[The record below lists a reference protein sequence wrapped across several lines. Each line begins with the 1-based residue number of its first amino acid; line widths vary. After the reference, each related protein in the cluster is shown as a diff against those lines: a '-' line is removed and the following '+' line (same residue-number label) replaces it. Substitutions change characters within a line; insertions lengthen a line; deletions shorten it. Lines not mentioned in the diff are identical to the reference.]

1 MLHKSLLEFTRK
13 YNKEFAIKGYSK
25 LRKSEL
31 QQKIESVLNK
41 QRKEIKEEYKLLK
54 ATATPVKKPV
64 KKPVVKKTVKKPV
77 KKTVVKK
84 TVKKPVV
91 KKTVVK
97 KTEPKKKPEY
107 KFTNQDIARLKD
119 WAELHK
125 RKYSTMDTTSKKE
138 ILFELKSG
146 DISKQTGN
154 NFDKYFEL
162 RDKLFYKMYPNEEE
176 EPVQDEKEKEINSK
190 GWKKYLK
197 LVEDNKELLE
207 STKRLTGATKGRK
220 LYTNN
225 YSWLKFNGGVL
236 EGVGM
241 NNDKWKNWIEVV
253 NLNIKKIK
261 ETKPKPA
268 VKKPVV
274 KKPVVKK
281 PTPKKDKEE
290 LKNKVMNNPTRQLI
304 QKLNT
309 KPLYE
314 KSSLRAYNQLRELP
328 GVMNKGGVKTWL
340 ESKLEKAKEVN
351 YEPDIKLI
359 NESLKS
365 VKIIFHKI
373 EQKPKP
379 TTKKEPVKKYKKVFK
394 VFDEYYKLGN
404 IELKKYL
411 KGLISDDKLDEKLY
425 TELNDEYDYKGLA
438 VSLGLYKDIRGSRTI
453 DPNIEKKLKKESKNY
468 KEFLKLIKQEP
479 KKEPVKKEKKEKK
492 STQRYIKG
500 KVEELTYKIANN
512 PNYIDSYSNLTNFLQ
527 KTKDKN
533 IFPLELTF
541 AFTQKQND
549 ENFKAL
555 DSNPKLFIDFM
566 AEIAKDIKDSSDLKF
581 NIIKKIR

>member
-64 KKPVVKKTVKKPV
+64 VKKPVVKKPVVKKTVKKAA
-77 KKTVVKK
+77 
-84 TVKKPVV
+84 
-91 KKTVVK
+91 
-97 KTEPKKKPEY
+97 PKKKPEY

-146 DISKQTGN
+146 DISRQTGN

-162 RDKLFYKMYPNEEE
+162 RDKLLDKMYPNEEE

-207 STKRLTGATKGRK
+207 STKKIMGATKGRK
-220 LYTNN
+220 SYINS
-225 YSWLKFNGGVL
+225 YSWFKFNGGVL
-236 EGVGM
+236 EGIGM

-281 PTPKKDKEE
+281 PVVKKPTPKKDKEE

-304 QKLNT
+304 QKLLRE
-309 KPLYE
+309 PLY
-314 KSSLRAYNQLRELP
+314 KTFSLAAYTTIKHNFSGKDFL
-328 GVMNKGGVKTWL
+328 T
-340 ESKLEKAKEVN
+340 SKLEKAKKFN
-351 YEPDIKLI
+351 YEPDIKLV
-359 NESLKS
+359 NQALKIWDS
-365 VKIIFHKI
+365 PEFRKNLEIRRKEAKEKKSREEREKAERFEK

-379 TTKKEPVKKYKKVFK
+379 
-394 VFDEYYKLGN
+394 
-404 IELKKYL
+404 
-411 KGLISDDKLDEKLY
+411 
-425 TELNDEYDYKGLA
+425 A
-438 VSLGLYKDIRGSRTI
+438 
-453 DPNIEKKLKKESKNY
+453 
-468 KEFLKLIKQEP
+468 P
-479 KKEPVKKEKKEKK
+479 KTKKEKK

-555 DSNPKLFIDFM
+555 DSNPKLFMDFM

-581 NIIKKIR
+581 NIIKKYDKKPSKMSVKNQNIIMKELKN